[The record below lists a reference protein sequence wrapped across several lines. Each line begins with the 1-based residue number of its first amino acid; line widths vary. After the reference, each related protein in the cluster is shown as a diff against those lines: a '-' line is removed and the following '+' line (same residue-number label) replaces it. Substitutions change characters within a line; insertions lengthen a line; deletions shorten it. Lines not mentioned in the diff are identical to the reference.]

1 MILAVVRHR
10 RRHVERRS
18 RPKSQRRLPNRRFEP
33 RRVETGLKETRNHL
47 REDPVA
53 SGDVGD

>member
-53 SGDVGD
+53 